1 MWQPSC
7 PAVGL
12 PSLSQRIAAFLRAPP
27 SGLVRAGRI
36 AALVAAPAMVL
47 LVISPLLRR
56 PWTLG
61 LHDWE
66 QMTTQREVVVQT
78 IQRFHQFPFWDPFS
92 CGGHPAWGSLESDPI
107 VVSPW
112 LPVYLLAPLPIA
124 IRVEIIVSAMVGA
137 LGAWRLASRFT
148 ASRAVQACFTVV
160 TAVNSRWAMQI
171 AAGHTW
177 HLLYGLL
184 PWVLFLFDRAIDP
197 ATPRRLAVRDLVA
210 AAGCVALMVY
220 GDAIYPVPHTAFV
233 LVLYAAIVARR
244 THRWQPLFALA
255 ALGGIAGGLSAP
267 KLLPL
272 FEYLQRF
279 PRIIKSDEGIWPQYI
294 PAMFTSR
301 VGDFAASGEF
311 VGGSMWHEWGLYLG
325 WPALVGLVAGLVV
338 SRGPRERAL
347 KWAGYLMLSFALLGG
362 VHPLTP
368 WRLMHLLPLFKSQ
381 HVPARWLY
389 PAVIA
394 LACCAASG
402 IDAWLKRAGGK
413 RAGLEAL
420 LGLAAVGL
428 AVDLGT
434 VARESIDLSFVN
446 RMPAIPAVVT
456 PYRMVHR
463 LPPLPDYTKGLW
475 DLTTLSGV
483 LSNVGTME
491 CNTDNGLHSTHRDPE
506 GRMPGVGA
514 HGDDEPDY
522 RGEAFVLERGPSAAT
537 VTSFTP
543 NEVQVHAPGAQPGD
557 HVVLNQNW
565 DPGWTANGAP
575 AAPLR
580 DAVSTVVQGPGDV
593 VFRYRPPLFGVGVGV
608 GVLTLLGML
617 TLLGVVLRRAPSGSH
632 AKPTPLAPRPA
643 GGAGGT

>member
-1 MWQPSC
+1 MWQPSAL
-7 PAVGL
+7 AVGL
-12 PSLSQRIAAFLRAPP
+12 PSLQQRIVAFARSPP
-27 SGLVRAGRI
+27 PALVRAGRL
-36 AALVAAPAMVL
+36 AALLAVPGMLL
-47 LVISPLLRR
+47 LVLSPLLVH

-66 QMTTQREVVVQT
+66 QMTTQREVVIQT
-78 IQRFHQFPFWDPFS
+78 IRRFHQFPFWDPWT

-112 LPVYLLAPLPIA
+112 LPFYLLAPLPIA
-124 IRVEIIVSAMVGA
+124 IRVEIIVSAIVGA
-137 LGAWRLASRFT
+137 MGAWRLASRFT
-148 ASRAVQACFTVV
+148 GSRAVQALFTVLTV
-160 TAVNSRWAMQI
+160 VNSRWAMQI

-197 ATPRRLAVRDLVA
+197 ATSRRVAVRDVVGA
-210 AAGCVALMVY
+210 AACLSLMVY
-220 GDAIYPVPHTAFV
+220 GDAIYPVPHTAFL
-233 LVLYAAIVARR
+233 LVLYALLVARR
-244 THRWQPLFALA
+244 TRRWQPVLALA
-255 ALGGIAGGLSAP
+255 ALGGLAGGLSAP

-294 PAMFTSR
+294 PAMFTWR
-301 VGDFAASGEF
+301 VGDYAASGEF

-325 WPALVGLVAGLVV
+325 VPGLAGLIAGLVA
-338 SRGPRERAL
+338 SRGPREHAL

-389 PAVIA
+389 ASVIA

-402 IDAWLKRAGGK
+402 IDAWLRRIGARRPGP
-413 RAGLEAL
+413 EAV
-420 LGLAAVGL
+420 LGLAAVVL
-428 AVDLGT
+428 AIDLGT
-434 VARESIDLSFVN
+434 VSREAITRSFVN
-446 RMPAIPAVVT
+446 RMPETPAHVGA
-456 PYRMVHR
+456 YHMVHR
-463 LPPLPDYTKGLW
+463 LAPLPNYTPGLW
-475 DLTTLSGV
+475 DLTTLPGV
-483 LSNVGTME
+483 LGNVGTLE

-522 RGEAFVLERGPSAAT
+522 RGEAYVVERGPVAAT
-537 VTSFTP
+537 IESWSP
-543 NEVQVHAPGAQPGD
+543 NEVAVRVYDAEPGD

-565 DPGWTANGAP
+565 DPGWTASSVP
-575 AAPLR
+575 AIALN
-580 DAVSTVVQGPGDV
+580 DAVSTVVQGPGTV
-593 VFRYRPPLFGVGVGV
+593 VFRYEPPLFEVGLALGVA
-608 GVLTLLGML
+608 TLLGIGMV
-617 TLLGVVLRRAPSGSH
+617 LLGTRRAGEGSS
-632 AKPTPLAPRPA
+632 
-643 GGAGGT
+643 